1 MDYNS
6 MAAQLGDEKEPR
18 TNPYDDI
25 IRQQKDDTHAQ
36 AALTV
41 GLSADKDPKREA
53 ENLTIARKMGT
64 LPDVVAAYPA
74 DFRQRMATQY
84 AHDILTDAPKLQAH
98 INDDPVSAAV
108 SKDDLHNL
116 SGIERTFAQR
126 AARQVAGPFRAL
138 AAGALT
144 DFNAA
149 AWGMAETGA
158 GLVGADAAK
167 AYFSGLRKSQE
178 ATGKAIQGDY
188 GSDGFTEGGV
198 ASGFRSLGAMFPGL
212 AASIVTGNPQFA
224 LGIGS
229 GEAGGQA
236 MAKAHDAGVS
246 SARALTYGIED
257 AGAEYL
263 TEMLPLGLL
272 LKDIKAGSSFT
283 KLMGHQLATEVPG
296 EVTATAWQNANE
308 WLNLHPEKSMDD
320 YLKELGP
327 DEGQTIIATVVQ
339 TLATGGLAHG
349 AMKLQR
355 KSDEKQAKIEQA
367 AQDFNT
373 LQTASEHA
381 KASQT
386 RDLAP
391 DDFKQFVN
399 SVTEDGHLANVYV
412 NGEVFAQSMQA
423 AGIGMEEL
431 QKTMPEVAS
440 QLQEAI
446 QTQGDVNIS
455 TADYLTH
462 IAASKMGDTLLQHL
476 KVTPDGM
483 TKAEADAQQQ
493 TQAQDMADEAGKE
506 IKDISERAAFD
517 NSKKAVYDQI
527 LAQHTEAG
535 RFSPEA
541 NKINAKIYSEMIGT
555 LAQDHGVTPEEFHA
569 QHGQT
574 LVGAGSGT
582 FEQVLPDF
590 MPPGMEKGDGVK
602 LSAMY
607 RGEDETRAVLLG
619 QAASRLVADG
629 AKENAHL
636 GTFSHSADQ
645 SALNHI
651 RKNHGDSAVESAR
664 GQLPITDSDIGRIT
678 DIIENYDGV
687 RFDLLSDTGKP
698 AIAYVKKTDD
708 GVLLYVEE
716 VHNKRH
722 DLAALSM
729 RKYPATADVQKVL
742 QNASPNVRNDDGHA
756 PSIGKPPQESKPP
769 NGTEAKTP
777 IGDTQT
783 VEVGGV
789 DRPALNSNGK
799 PIHPTVE
806 GVRNFWR
813 WFGDSRVVDDQGR
826 PLVVYHGTSA
836 KFNTFKE
843 GESNGWSV
851 SRQGFYFTDAKNVA
865 EEFGNL
871 VDTYLSATNP
881 LDLRDAR
888 PSHEAFWLVYD
899 ELTPEYQARIEAVDL
914 RNKVYGAVVHGLTQ
928 TPEFIAAAKSAGFD
942 GLIFPDQLGGA
953 ETFDSFVAFEPAQIK
968 SATGNNGDFNGQ
980 DANILHQNNEANR
993 GFFAP
998 DSRTIGLLKDAD
1010 LSTYIHE
1017 TGHWALDTYAK
1028 LASQPDAPVKIKED
1042 MGKLLHWFGVES
1054 LEKWNS
1060 MTLEEQR
1067 PHHEQL
1073 ARGFEA
1079 YFMEGKAP
1087 NLELQSAF
1095 SRIKSW
1101 MLSIYKSLRSLNVEL
1116 TPEVRQVFDR
1126 MLASEDAIKE
1136 AEAARGYFM
1145 PETKPAGVSDVAWQ
1159 ELQDLHDAATSEA
1172 TDEMQ
1177 ARSLRDM
1184 KWGSNAKSKMIR
1196 KLQKEARELRRE
1208 VRIDARRDIMTK
1220 PIYMAMAFLKRPVEA
1235 MTVEKRSVTV
1245 DNSVDTL
1252 FEAIAKL
1259 GGMDREAVLAE
1270 WGASHKDAPGSLFG
1284 KPVLRKTNGR
1294 SIGDMATAL
1303 AEEGYLST
1311 DEHGKYDMH
1320 EFEDAFADEMGGSP
1334 RYSAYA
1340 DPAKL
1345 QGPEQLTP
1353 SDIAHLDAGRLNTEM
1368 MKAAMLGEPVV
1379 LDRLEKL
1386 RVSRPDGIDPDL
1398 IADRFRYESAEGFL
1412 QDLANAEPMASAIE
1426 GLTDRYMLERHG
1438 DLIDARAIEQAANEA
1453 IHNELRAKFMATGLK
1468 MLSKSPISARTIQKG
1483 AKEAADAAV
1492 SAKLVRNLKPKQYE
1506 AAEARA
1512 NREALKLVATDP
1524 AGAVRAQRSA
1534 VLNNALVKST
1544 NEALTDVEKLV
1555 AYGKRL
1561 EKDAAQ
1567 KNMRGETLAQMN
1579 ALLGR
1584 FDLRVSVTQPDTNRK
1599 PIGQWVQDEAE
1610 RLSAVTPEIPEW
1622 VANESYRTHYRE
1634 LTVGQIRD
1642 LRDTLKQLEFLA
1654 RREHKQ
1660 YAAIRAMDFADERGA
1675 VLAEIRRHWPGE
1687 FDEAGDVLGIEP
1699 KFAPQFADAV
1709 SKLGNKFAGEFL
1721 SPETIITILGGGK
1734 FSTVNESLFG
1744 RISKRADWK
1753 ATKLGE
1759 LYQELKPYYAKY
1771 SLQEKVEFARKD
1783 IGTAKIGLAI
1793 TREKA
1798 MGVALL
1804 HGHVEGR
1811 ERLRNY
1817 GWGEQQQLAIINLLE
1832 DRDLDLVEKM
1842 WQIQDEMIWPEL
1854 EALNKRTRGKSPP
1867 KVEAVAYTVHVG
1879 LLHDRVM
1886 KGGYSRLKYD
1896 GDLDEVAFN
1905 HDRLDGIKALVGGTF
1920 GKSAKTNQGTSTERK
1935 QNVTQRPR
1943 LDLGVF
1949 AGALNESV
1957 HDLAY
1962 REAVADTMRMLRDKG
1977 IMAATKRVV
1986 GNEGYRALVNRVEEI
2001 ATPPMNPSGF
2011 VEKAI
2016 GIARKNT
2023 VVNLMSGVKTA
2034 LQNFTG
2040 LTPALAELN
2049 AGTFGAELAK
2059 FYGPKMMERYQFCM
2073 DQSEFMRNRFTS
2085 FDRDLQKT
2093 AGRMTLNGSY
2103 LPDTSTFLALMGF
2116 VDKGVSVPV
2125 WNAAFKQGMERF
2137 ENDTSKAVDY
2147 ADHVVRQT
2155 QGSGREADL
2164 AQVMS
2169 GHGGWGALKKA
2180 FTMFYSYFN
2189 GQLGLLVKHGV
2200 IAKLEA
2206 KQNPQLATAR
2216 YTAKFIAIVVLP
2228 TILTEL
2234 LMHGN
2239 GPDGEDDDEMLMRY
2253 ASAFVK
2259 YGAGFFPFVRDIVP
2273 GIWTK
2278 VVNPSDHYFGVKISP
2293 IDSAGEG
2300 IVEGI
2305 KSLKDVATGENDE
2318 KDTKHLI
2325 MAAGY
2330 TLGLPGKL
2338 VADTVD
2344 GTRAWLS
2351 GDAGPQA
2358 VVLGPPKK

>member
-1 MDYNS
+1 MSAYGELMDSDKGIEKSTEMSGMYGSLMDDEVEVSRKRAALAVAFSSSNNS
-6 MAAQLGDEKEPR
+6 E
-18 TNPYDDI
+18 
-25 IRQQKDDTHAQ
+25 Q
-36 AALTV
+36 AAWH
-41 GLSADKDPKREA
+41 ADVAKKYQTTPE
-53 ENLTIARKMGT
+53 
-64 LPDVVAAYPA
+64 VVAQFPDQFKEDMARQNA
-74 DFRQRMATQY
+74 DDLFKQF
-84 AHDILTDAPKLQAH
+84 PKLRDH
-98 INDDPVSAAV
+98 IAEYPQRAAV

-116 SGIERTFAQR
+116 SGIERTFAQS

-138 AAGALT
+138 AAGVLT

-149 AWGMAETGA
+149 AWGTAETGA

-167 AYFSGLRKSQE
+167 AYFSGLRKGQE
-178 ATGKAIQGDY
+178 AMGKAIQGDY
-188 GSDGFTEGGV
+188 GSDGFTEGGM
-198 ASGFRSLGAMFPGL
+198 ASGFRSLGATIPGL
-212 AASIVTGNPQFA
+212 AAAVATGIPQFA
-224 LGIGS
+224 LGMGA
-229 GEAGGQA
+229 GVAGGQA
-236 MAKAHDAGVS
+236 MGKAHDAGAS

-263 TEMLPLGLL
+263 TEMLPMGLL

-283 KLMGHQLATEVPG
+283 KLIGHQMATEVPG
-296 EVTATAWQNANE
+296 EVAATAWQNANE
-308 WLNLHPEKSMDD
+308 WLNLHPEKSMGD
-320 YLKELGP
+320 YVKELGP

-349 AMKLQR
+349 AMRLQR
-355 KSDEKQAKIEQA
+355 RGDEKQAKVEQA
-367 AQDFNT
+367 VQDFAT

-381 KASQT
+381 KSSQT

-423 AGIGMEEL
+423 AGVGMEEL

-462 IAASKMGDTLLQHL
+462 IAAGKLGDTLLQHL
-476 KVTPDGM
+476 KVEPDGM

-506 IKDISERAAFD
+506 IKEISERAAFD
-517 NSKKAVYDQI
+517 NSKKAVYDQV
-527 LAQHTEAG
+527 LAQHNEAG

-541 NKINAKIYSEMIGT
+541 NKVNAKIYSEMIGT
-555 LAQDHGVTPEEFHA
+555 LAQDHGITPEEFHA

-574 LVGAGSGT
+574 LVGAGSGVFEQESTERVSDSMDRPAMTSIGDFNPHDADILHQAYNANKGEDHAYTHDLFGNPLPGDEGGISTGRGRTRSAKPAVSGDPKSGTYATKTKLVQEGTRTLGAAKVTTPEEAAHATAYLGKGTVERFDALVTDKNGKPLAVVGGFKGDIASAQIYPSTVLGEAFRVEGAANIWFSHNHPGGTNELSDADHRLNQALSEAFKGSGIAPRGMLAIASAKGGKQRWGHSDDLSGGINETGVTHNVPFMERQFTDTGTLGEAISSPALAKVAADKISNGESGVLLLNSQNEPVGFIPVEAGDTLPLRVPGSGRMDALYRGISMANGHRSMIVAHGDYSREQIDNLAGFLNSTGARVLDIFETRPNGAVVAWAEGYNRFDGST
-582 FEQVLPDF
+582 FEQ
-590 MPPGMEKGDGVK
+590 
-602 LSAMY
+602 
-607 RGEDETRAVLLG
+607 
-619 QAASRLVADG
+619 QSR
-629 AKENAHL
+629 
-636 GTFSHSADQ
+636 
-645 SALNHI
+645 
-651 RKNHGDSAVESAR
+651 
-664 GQLPITDSDIGRIT
+664 
-678 DIIENYDGV
+678 
-687 RFDLLSDTGKP
+687 
-698 AIAYVKKTDD
+698 
-708 GVLLYVEE
+708 
-716 VHNKRH
+716 
-722 DLAALSM
+722 
-729 RKYPATADVQKVL
+729 
-742 QNASPNVRNDDGHA
+742 
-756 PSIGKPPQESKPP
+756 
-769 NGTEAKTP
+769 
-777 IGDTQT
+777 
-783 VEVGGV
+783 
-789 DRPALNSNGK
+789 
-799 PIHPTVE
+799 
-806 GVRNFWR
+806 
-813 WFGDSRVVDDQGR
+813 
-826 PLVVYHGTSA
+826 
-836 KFNTFKE
+836 
-843 GESNGWSV
+843 
-851 SRQGFYFTDAKNVA
+851 GFYV
-865 EEFGNL
+865 
-871 VDTYLSATNP
+871 
-881 LDLRDAR
+881 
-888 PSHEAFWLVYD
+888 
-899 ELTPEYQARIEAVDL
+899 
-914 RNKVYGAVVHGLTQ
+914 
-928 TPEFIAAAKSAGFD
+928 
-942 GLIFPDQLGGA
+942 
-953 ETFDSFVAFEPAQIK
+953 
-968 SATGNNGDFNGQ
+968 
-980 DANILHQNNEANR
+980 
-993 GFFAP
+993 P
-998 DSRTIGLLKDAD
+998 DSRTIGLLKNAD

-1028 LASQPDAPVKIKED
+1028 IASQPDAPVKMQDD
-1042 MGKLLHWFGVES
+1042 MTKLLNWFGVES

-1087 NLELQSAF
+1087 SLELQPAF

-1101 MLSIYKSLRSLNVEL
+1101 MMSIYKTLRGLNVEL
-1116 TPEVRQVFDR
+1116 TPEVRTVFDR

-1145 PETKPAGVSDVAWQ
+1145 PETKPAGVSDTAWQ
-1159 ELQDLHDAATSEA
+1159 ELKDLHEAATSEA

-1196 KLQKEARELRRE
+1196 KLQREA
-1208 VRIDARRDIMTK
+1208 DAQRAVI
-1220 PIYMAMAFLKRPVEA
+1220 
-1235 MTVEKRSVTV
+1235 
-1245 DNSVDTL
+1245 
-1252 FEAIAKL
+1252 
-1259 GGMDREAVLAE
+1259 REAVEKEVSAMPIYRAE
-1270 WGASHKDAPGSLFG
+1270 TW
-1284 KPVLRKTNGR
+1284 LRKGETTTLDGEV
-1294 SIGDMATAL
+1294 IKLEA
-1303 AEEGYLST
+1303 
-1311 DEHGKYDMH
+1311 
-1320 EFEDAFADEMGGSP
+1320 DAVKG
-1334 RYSAYA
+1334 
-1340 DPAKL
+1340 AKFNK
-1345 QGPEQLTP
+1345 E
-1353 SDIAHLDAGRLNTEM
+1353 DIAQMYPETMNARPNLDALKGL
-1368 MKAAMLGEPVV
+1368 
-1379 LDRLEKL
+1379 
-1386 RVSRPDGIDPDL
+1386 VSPSGMSPDM
-1398 IADRFRYESAEGFL
+1398 IADVFGFSSGDALVRDLLEMEPRESV
-1412 QDLANAEPMASAIE
+1412 IE
-1426 GLTDRYMLERHG
+1426 VMTDQRMLEEHG

-1468 MLSKSPISARTIQKG
+1468 MLSRSPISARTIQKG
-1483 AKEAADAAV
+1483 AKEAADVAVAAKV
-1492 SAKLVRNLKPKQYE
+1492 VRNLKPKQYE
-1506 AAEARA
+1506 AAEAKA

-1544 NEALTDVEKLV
+1544 NEALTDVQKLV
-1555 AYGKRL
+1555 EYGKRL
-1561 EKDAAQ
+1561 ETNAAQ
-1567 KNMRGETLAQMN
+1567 KNMRGEMLAQMN

-1584 FDLRVSVTQPDTNRK
+1584 FDLRTSVTQPEANRK
-1599 PIGQWVQDEAE
+1599 PIGQWVQEEAD

-1634 LTVGQIRD
+1634 LTVGQVRD

-1654 RREHKQ
+1654 RREHRQ
-1660 YAAIRAMDFADERGA
+1660 YAAIRAMDFADERGE
-1675 VLAEIRRHWPGE
+1675 VLAEIRKHWPDD

-1699 KFAPQFADAV
+1699 KFAPKFADAV
-1709 SKLGNKFAGEFL
+1709 SKLGDKFAGEFL

-1759 LYQELKPYYAKY
+1759 LYRELKPYYAKY
-1771 SLQEKVEFARKD
+1771 NLQEKVEFARKD

-1817 GWGEQQQLAIINLLE
+1817 GWGDQQQLAIVNLLE
-1832 DRDLDLVEKM
+1832 DRDLDLVAKM

-1867 KVEAVAYTVHVG
+1867 KVEAVPFTTASGRT
-1879 LLHDRVM
+1879 M
-1886 KGGYSRLKYD
+1886 QGGYSRLKYD

-1935 QNVTQRPR
+1935 QDVTQRPR

-1949 AGALNESV
+1949 ASALNESV

-1986 GNEGYRALVNRVEEI
+1986 GNEGYRALVNRVEEV

-2011 VEKAI
+2011 VERAI

-2023 VVNLMSGVKTA
+2023 VINLMSGVKTA

-2049 AGTFGAELAK
+2049 GGTFGSELAK
-2059 FYGPKMMERYQFCM
+2059 FYGSKMMERYQFCM

-2085 FDRDLQKT
+2085 FDRDLQKES
-2093 AGRMTLNGSY
+2093 GRMTLNGSY
-2103 LPDTSTFLALMGF
+2103 MPDTSTFLALMGF
-2116 VDKGVSVPV
+2116 IDKGVSVPV
-2125 WNAAFKQGMERF
+2125 WNTAFKQGMERF
-2137 ENDTSKAVDY
+2137 ENDAGKAVDY

-2169 GHGGWGALKKA
+2169 GHGGWGMLKKA

-2189 GQLGLLVKHGV
+2189 SQLGLLVKHGV

-2216 YTAKFIAIVVLP
+2216 YAAKFIAIVVLP

-2234 LMHGN
+2234 LMHGT
-2239 GPDGEDDDEMLMRY
+2239 GPDGEDDDQMMMRY
-2253 ASAFVK
+2253 ATAFVK

-2273 GIWTK
+2273 GVWTK
-2278 VVNPSDHYFGVKISP
+2278 VVNPNGHYFGVKISP

-2300 IVEGI
+2300 IVEGV

-2330 TLGLPGKL
+2330 TFGLPGKL

>member
-6 MAAQLGDEKEPR
+6 MAAQLGNEKEP
-18 TNPYDDI
+18 TANPYDDI
-25 IRQQKDDTHAQ
+25 IKQQKEDFHAQ

-41 GLSADKDPKREA
+41 GLSFDKDPKREA
-53 ENLTIARKMGT
+53 ENLTIARKLGT
-64 LPDVVAAYPA
+64 LPDVVAAYPEE
-74 DFRQRMATQY
+74 FRQRMATQY

-98 INDDPVSAAV
+98 INDNPVSAAV
-108 SKDDLHNL
+108 SQNDLHNL
-116 SGIERTFAQR
+116 SGIERTFAER

-138 AAGALT
+138 AAGVLT

-158 GLVGADAAK
+158 GLVGADSAK

-188 GSDGFTEGGV
+188 GSEGFTEGGV
-198 ASGFRSLGAMFPGL
+198 ASGFRSLGAMVPGL

-224 LGIGS
+224 LGMGA

-236 MAKAHDAGVS
+236 MGKAHDAGAS

-263 TEMLPLGLL
+263 TELLPMGLL

-283 KLMGHQLATEVPG
+283 KLMGHQMATEVPG
-296 EVTATAWQNANE
+296 EVAATAWQNANE

-320 YLKELGP
+320 YVKELGP
-327 DEGQTIIATVVQ
+327 DEGQTVIATVVQ

-349 AMKLQR
+349 AMRLQR
-355 KSDEKQAKIEQA
+355 RGDEKQAKAEQA
-367 AQDFNT
+367 VQDFAT

-399 SVTEDGHLANVYV
+399 SVTEDGHLASVYV

-423 AGIGMEEL
+423 AGVGMEEL

-446 QTQGDVNIS
+446 ETQGDVNIQ

-462 IAASKMGDTLLQHL
+462 IAAGKLGDTLLQHL
-476 KVTPDGM
+476 KVEPDGM

-493 TQAQDMADEAGKE
+493 TQVQDMTDEAGKE
-506 IKDISERAAFD
+506 IKEISERAAFD
-517 NSKKAVYDQI
+517 QSKKAVYDQT
-527 LAQHTEAG
+527 LAQHNEAG

-541 NKINAKIYSEMIGT
+541 NKVNAKIYSEMIGT

-574 LVGAGSGT
+574 LVGTGAGA
-582 FEQVLPDF
+582 FEQANTKAGLKSLSDSINSTGIKFDAFEKSGGNIYLSRIEVPEAERNTGKGTDAMQKLVDYADQTGQHITLTPSADF
-590 MPPGMEKGDGVK
+590 GGNKKRLTEFYKRFGFVENKGKNRAFSTSEG
-602 LSAMY
+602 MY
-607 RGEDETRAVLLG
+607 R
-619 QAASRLVADG
+619 QAQG
-629 AKENAHL
+629 
-636 GTFSHSADQ
+636 
-645 SALNHI
+645 
-651 RKNHGDSAVESAR
+651 
-664 GQLPITDSDIGRIT
+664 
-678 DIIENYDGV
+678 
-687 RFDLLSDTGKP
+687 
-698 AIAYVKKTDD
+698 
-708 GVLLYVEE
+708 
-716 VHNKRH
+716 
-722 DLAALSM
+722 
-729 RKYPATADVQKVL
+729 KVL
-742 QNASPNVRNDDGHA
+742 
-756 PSIGKPPQESKPP
+756 
-769 NGTEAKTP
+769 
-777 IGDTQT
+777 
-783 VEVGGV
+783 
-789 DRPALNSNGK
+789 
-799 PIHPTVE
+799 
-806 GVRNFWR
+806 
-813 WFGDSRVVDDQGR
+813 
-826 PLVVYHGTSA
+826 
-836 KFNTFKE
+836 
-843 GESNGWSV
+843 
-851 SRQGFYFTDAKNVA
+851 
-865 EEFGNL
+865 
-871 VDTYLSATNP
+871 
-881 LDLRDAR
+881 
-888 PSHEAFWLVYD
+888 
-899 ELTPEYQARIEAVDL
+899 YQD
-914 RNKVYGAVVHGLTQ
+914 N
-928 TPEFIAAAKSAGFD
+928 
-942 GLIFPDQLGGA
+942 
-953 ETFDSFVAFEPAQIK
+953 
-968 SATGNNGDFNGQ
+968 Q
-980 DANILHQNNEANR
+980 DAR

-1028 LASQPDAPVKIKED
+1028 IASQPDAPVKIKED
-1042 MGKLLHWFGVES
+1042 MSKLLNWFGIKDDEAVPRGVNADAYEAIQTQLNNLDAGGKLDTPEWEKLIVEARALREKGGIDSGVGVS
-1054 LEKWNS
+1054 ALDKWNAMS
-1060 MTLEEQR
+1060 FDEQR
-1067 PHHEQL
+1067 QHHEQL

-1087 NLELQSAF
+1087 SLELQPAF

-1101 MLSIYKSLRSLNVEL
+1101 MLSVYKTLRGLNVEL
-1116 TPEVRQVFDR
+1116 TPEVRTVFDR

-1145 PETKPAGVSDVAWQ
+1145 PEKKPTGVTDTAWQ
-1159 ELQDLHDAATSEA
+1159 ELRDLHDAATSEA

-1196 KLQKEARELRRE
+1196 KLQREA
-1208 VRIDARRDIMTK
+1208 DAQRAVI
-1220 PIYMAMAFLKRPVEA
+1220 
-1235 MTVEKRSVTV
+1235 
-1245 DNSVDTL
+1245 
-1252 FEAIAKL
+1252 
-1259 GGMDREAVLAE
+1259 REAVEKEVSAMPIYRAE
-1270 WGASHKDAPGSLFG
+1270 TW
-1284 KPVLRKTNGR
+1284 LRKGET
-1294 SIGDMATAL
+1294 TTL
-1303 AEEGYLST
+1303 EGEVIKL
-1311 DEHGKYDMH
+1311 EA
-1320 EFEDAFADEMGGSP
+1320 DAVKG
-1334 RYSAYA
+1334 
-1340 DPAKL
+1340 AKFNK
-1345 QGPEQLTP
+1345 E
-1353 SDIAHLDAGRLNTEM
+1353 DIAQMFPETMNARPNLDALKGM
-1368 MKAAMLGEPVV
+1368 
-1379 LDRLEKL
+1379 
-1386 RVSRPDGIDPDL
+1386 VSPSGMSPDM
-1398 IADRFRYESAEGFL
+1398 IADVFGFSSGDALVRDLLEMEPRESV
-1412 QDLANAEPMASAIE
+1412 IE
-1426 GLTDRYMLERHG
+1426 GRTDQRMLEEHG

-1492 SAKLVRNLKPKQYE
+1492 AAKMVRNLRPKQYE
-1506 AAEARA
+1506 AAEAKA
-1512 NREALKLVATDP
+1512 NREALKLVASDP

-1534 VLNNALVKST
+1534 VLNSALVKST
-1544 NEALTDVEKLV
+1544 NEALTDVQKLV
-1555 AYGKRL
+1555 EYGKRL

-1567 KNMRGETLAQMN
+1567 KNMRGEMLAQMN

-1584 FDLRVSVTQPDTNRK
+1584 FDLRTSVTQPDANRK
-1599 PIGQWVQDEAE
+1599 PIGQWVQEEAD

-1622 VANESYRTHYRE
+1622 AANESFRTNYTE
-1634 LTVGQIRD
+1634 LTVGQVRE

-1660 YAAIRAMDFADERGA
+1660 YAAIRAMDFAQERGE
-1675 VLAEIRRHWPGE
+1675 VLGEIRKHWPGN
-1687 FDEAGDVLGIEP
+1687 FDEETGEVLGIEP
-1699 KFAPQFADAV
+1699 TFAPKFADAV
-1709 SKLGNKFAGEFL
+1709 SKLGDKFAGEFL

-1759 LYQELKPYYAKY
+1759 VYQELKPYYAKY
-1771 SLQEKVEFARKD
+1771 SLQDKVEFARKD

-1832 DRDLDLVEKM
+1832 DRDLDLVAKM

-1854 EALNKRTRGKSPP
+1854 DALNKRTRGKSPP
-1867 KVEAVAYTVHVG
+1867 KVEAVPYTTASG
-1879 LLHDRVM
+1879 RTM
-1886 KGGYSRLKYD
+1886 QGGYSRLKYD
-1896 GDLDEVAFN
+1896 GDLDETAYN

-1935 QNVTQRPR
+1935 QDVTQRPR

-1949 AGALNESV
+1949 ASAVNESV

-1977 IMAATKRVV
+1977 VMAATKRVV
-1986 GNEGYRALVNRVEEI
+1986 GNEGYRALVNRVEEV

-2011 VEKAI
+2011 VERAI

-2023 VVNLMSGVKTA
+2023 VINLMSGVKTA

-2049 AGTFGAELAK
+2049 GGTFGSELAK

-2085 FDRDLQKT
+2085 FDRDLQKES
-2093 AGRMTLNGSY
+2093 GRMTLNGSY

-2116 VDKGVSVPV
+2116 IDKGVSVPV

-2137 ENDTSKAVDY
+2137 ENDTGKAVDY

-2164 AQVMS
+2164 AQIMS
-2169 GHGGWGALKKA
+2169 GHGGWGMLKKA

-2216 YTAKFIAIVVLP
+2216 YAAKFIAIVVLP

-2234 LMHGN
+2234 LMNGA
-2239 GPDGEDDDEMLMRY
+2239 GPDGEDDEQMLMRY
-2253 ASAFVK
+2253 ATAFVK
-2259 YGAGFFPFVRDIVP
+2259 YGAGMFPLVRDIVP
-2273 GIWTK
+2273 AIWTK
-2278 VVNPSDHYFGVKISP
+2278 TVDTNAHYFGAKISP
-2293 IDSAGEG
+2293 IDSAADGV
-2300 IVEGI
+2300 VEGV

-2330 TLGLPGKL
+2330 TFGLPGKL
-2338 VADTVD
+2338 VADMAD

>member
-1 MDYNS
+1 MG
-6 MAAQLGDEKEPR
+6 A
-18 TNPYDDI
+18 YDDI
-25 IRQQKDDTHAQ
+25 EQQIKSGASTSSASTYDDVEQQIQQQDNRRAALAVAFSSSSNPEQ
-36 AALTV
+36 AAWH
-41 GLSADKDPKREA
+41 A
-53 ENLTIARKMGT
+53 EVAKKYQTT
-64 LPDVVAAYPA
+64 PEVVAQMPDRFKEDMA
-74 DFRQRMATQY
+74 RQDSETLFANF
-84 AHDILTDAPKLQAH
+84 PKLRDH
-98 INDDPVSAAV
+98 IAEYPQRAAV

-116 SGIERTFAQR
+116 SGIERTFAES

-138 AAGALT
+138 AAGVLA

-149 AWGMAETGA
+149 GWSGLETIA
-158 GLVGADAAK
+158 GLTGLDYAK
-167 AYFSGLRKSQE
+167 ADFAARRKGAE

-188 GSDGFTEGGV
+188 GSDGFTESGV
-198 ASGFRSLGAMFPGL
+198 ASGFRSLGAMLPGL
-212 AASIVTGNPQFA
+212 AATIVTGNPQFA
-224 LGIGS
+224 LGMGA

-236 MAKAHDAGVS
+236 MGKAHDAGAS

-263 TEMLPLGLL
+263 TELLPMGLL

-296 EVTATAWQNANE
+296 EVAATAWQNANE
-308 WLNLHPEKSMDD
+308 WMNLHPEKSMDD
-320 YLKELGP
+320 YVKELGP
-327 DEGQTIIATVVQ
+327 DEGQTVIATVVQ

-349 AMKLQR
+349 AMRLQR
-355 KSDEKQAKIEQA
+355 RGEQKQAKAEQA
-367 AQDFNT
+367 VQDFAT

-399 SVTEDGHLANVYV
+399 SVTEDGHLASVYV

-423 AGIGMEEL
+423 AGVGMEEL
-431 QKTMPEVAS
+431 QKTMPEVAG

-446 QTQGDVNIS
+446 ETQGDVNIQ

-462 IAASKMGDTLLQHL
+462 IAAGKLGDTLLQHL
-476 KVTPDGM
+476 KVEPGGM

-493 TQAQDMADEAGKE
+493 TQVQDMADEAGKE
-506 IKDISERAAFD
+506 IKEISERAAFD

-527 LAQHTEAG
+527 LAQHNEAG

-541 NKINAKIYSEMIGT
+541 NKVNAKIYSEMIGT
-555 LAQDHGVTPEEFHA
+555 LAQDHGVTPEAFHA

-574 LVGAGSGT
+574 LVGAGSGA
-582 FEQVLPDF
+582 FEQTAKPSLDDLRGQLDQAGVTHSLSEKNGVITLSRIEVPEAERNTGKGTDAMQKLVDYADRTGQHIALTPSSDFGGNKKRLTAFYKRFGFVENKGKNRAFSTYESMYRQAQGKVLYQSVDGAFGPKFTEHYHDAQ
-590 MPPGMEKGDGVK
+590 GAIEKLKQAQTGEAIGALHHQDIGDIDLVWGKEGTGASDGYGLAKLVK
-602 LSAMY
+602 YHPEVLADLQGILSAMKVT
-607 RGEDETRAVLLG
+607 TRSVNRINL
-619 QAASRLVADG
+619 
-629 AKENAHL
+629 E
-636 GTFSHSADQ
+636 SADHK
-645 SALNHI
+645 A
-651 RKNHGDSAVESAR
+651 
-664 GQLPITDSDIGRIT
+664 
-678 DIIENYDGV
+678 GV
-687 RFDLLSDTGKP
+687 RLTWDSQDKHWLMTAFKKEGGDATTRTDTGSLSGK
-698 AIAYVKKTDD
+698 DD
-708 GVLLYVEE
+708 
-716 VHNKRH
+716 
-722 DLAALSM
+722 
-729 RKYPATADVQKVL
+729 TASL
-742 QNASPNVRNDDGHA
+742 
-756 PSIGKPPQESKPP
+756 
-769 NGTEAKTP
+769 
-777 IGDTQT
+777 
-783 VEVGGV
+783 
-789 DRPALNSNGK
+789 
-799 PIHPTVE
+799 
-806 GVRNFWR
+806 
-813 WFGDSRVVDDQGR
+813 
-826 PLVVYHGTSA
+826 
-836 KFNTFKE
+836 
-843 GESNGWSV
+843 
-851 SRQGFYFTDAKNVA
+851 TDASDDI
-865 EEFGNL
+865 
-871 VDTYLSATNP
+871 VDQTI
-881 LDLRDAR
+881 
-888 PSHEAFWLVYD
+888 EKFQQ
-899 ELTPEYQARIEAVDL
+899 QA
-914 RNKVYGAVVHGLTQ
+914 
-928 TPEFIAAAKSAGFD
+928 
-942 GLIFPDQLGGA
+942 
-953 ETFDSFVAFEPAQIK
+953 
-968 SATGNNGDFNGQ
+968 
-980 DANILHQNNEANR
+980 R

-1028 LASQPDAPVKIKED
+1028 IASQPDAPVKIKED
-1042 MGKLLHWFGVES
+1042 MNKLLNWFGVES

-1087 NLELQSAF
+1087 SLELQPAF

-1101 MLSIYKSLRSLNVEL
+1101 MLSIYKTLRGLNVEL
-1116 TPEVRQVFDR
+1116 TPEVRSVFDR

-1145 PETKPAGVSDVAWQ
+1145 PETKPAGVTDAAWQ
-1159 ELQDLHDAATSEA
+1159 ELKDLRDAATSEA
-1172 TDEMQ
+1172 TDALQ
-1177 ARSLRDM
+1177 ARGMRDM
-1184 KWGSNAKSKMIR
+1184 KWLNNAMSKMIR
-1196 KLQKEARELRRE
+1196 KLQKQA
-1208 VRIDARRDIMTK
+1208 DAERAAIR
-1220 PIYMAMAFLKRPVEA
+1220 AEVEA
-1235 MTVEKRSVTV
+1235 EVSAMQIYR
-1245 DNSVDTL
+1245 
-1252 FEAIAKL
+1252 
-1259 GGMDREAVLAE
+1259 AE
-1270 WGASHKDAPGSLFG
+1270 TW
-1284 KPVLRKTNGR
+1284 LRKGETTTPAGEV
-1294 SIGDMATAL
+1294 IKLEA
-1303 AEEGYLST
+1303 
-1311 DEHGKYDMH
+1311 
-1320 EFEDAFADEMGGSP
+1320 DAVKG
-1334 RYSAYA
+1334 
-1340 DPAKL
+1340 AKFNK
-1345 QGPEQLTP
+1345 E
-1353 SDIAHLDAGRLNTEM
+1353 DIAQMFPETMNARPNLDALKGM
-1368 MKAAMLGEPVV
+1368 
-1379 LDRLEKL
+1379 
-1386 RVSRPDGIDPDL
+1386 VSPSGLSPDM
-1398 IADRFRYESAEGFL
+1398 IADVFGFPSGEALVHDLLGMQSRESV
-1412 QDLANAEPMASAIE
+1412 IE
-1426 GLTDRYMLERHG
+1426 GKTDQRMLEEHG
-1438 DLIDARAIEQAANEA
+1438 DLIDARAIEQAASEA
-1453 IHNELRAKFMATGLK
+1453 IHNPMRAKFMATWLK
-1468 MLSKSPISARTIQKG
+1468 VISGSPISARTIQKG

-1492 SAKLVRNLKPKQYE
+1492 AAKMVRQLKPKQYE

-1512 NREALKLVATDP
+1512 NLAWVKLLPTDP

-1544 NEALTDVEKLV
+1544 NEALTDVQKLV
-1555 AYGKRL
+1555 EYGKRL

-1567 KNMRGETLAQMN
+1567 KNMRGEMLAQMN

-1584 FDLRVSVTQPDTNRK
+1584 FDLRTSVTQPDANRK
-1599 PIGQWVQDEAE
+1599 PIGQWVQEEAD

-1622 VANESYRTHYRE
+1622 VANESYRTHYTE
-1634 LTVGQIRD
+1634 LTVGQVRD

-1660 YAAIRAMDFADERGA
+1660 YAAIRAMDFAQERGE
-1675 VLAEIRRHWPGE
+1675 VLGEIRKHWPGN
-1687 FDEAGDVLGIEP
+1687 FDEETGEVLGIEP
-1699 KFAPQFADAV
+1699 TFAPKFADAV
-1709 SKLGNKFAGEFL
+1709 SKLGDKFAGEFL

-1771 SLQEKVEFARKD
+1771 NLQEKIEFARKD

-1832 DRDLDLVEKM
+1832 DRDLDLVAKM

-1867 KVEAVAYTVHVG
+1867 KVEAVPYTTASG
-1879 LLHDRVM
+1879 RTM
-1886 KGGYSRLKYD
+1886 QGGYSRLKYD

-1920 GKSAKTNQGTSTERK
+1920 GKSAKTNQGASTERK
-1935 QNVTQRPR
+1935 QDVTQRPR

-1949 AGALNESV
+1949 ASALNESV

-1986 GNEGYRALVNRVEEI
+1986 GNEGYRALVNRVEEV

-2011 VEKAI
+2011 VERAI

-2023 VVNLMSGVKTA
+2023 VINLMSGVKTA

-2049 AGTFGAELAK
+2049 GGTFGSELAK

-2085 FDRDLQKT
+2085 FDRDLQKES
-2093 AGRMTLNGSY
+2093 GRMTLNGSY

-2116 VDKGVSVPV
+2116 IDKGVSVPV

-2137 ENDTSKAVDY
+2137 ENDTGKAVDY

-2164 AQVMS
+2164 AQIMS
-2169 GHGGWGALKKA
+2169 GHGGWGMLKKA
-2180 FTMFYSYFN
+2180 FAMFYSYFN

-2206 KQNPQLATAR
+2206 KQNPQLASAR
-2216 YTAKFIAIVVLP
+2216 YAAKFIAIVVLP

-2239 GPDGEDDDEMLMRY
+2239 GPDGEDDEQMMMRY
-2253 ASAFVK
+2253 ATAFVK

-2278 VVNPSDHYFGVKISP
+2278 VVNPNDHYFGVKISP

-2300 IVEGI
+2300 FVEGM
-2305 KSLKDVATGENDE
+2305 KSLKDVAMGENDE

-2330 TLGLPGKL
+2330 TFGLPGKL
-2338 VADTVD
+2338 IADTVD

-2351 GDAGPQA
+2351 GEAGPQA
-2358 VVLGPPKK
+2358 IVLGPPKK